1 MLKTNINKKRK
12 EMEKEERKG
21 EGDTAFFVLIFVALV
36 LFAFVEFNGK
46 NVKAFNLNDTIIS
59 TDTLDT
65 HSIKEFIE
73 VGKYIIKK
81 NF

>member
-1 MLKTNINKKRK
+1 
-12 EMEKEERKG
+12 MEKEERKG
-21 EGDTAFFVLIFVALV
+21 EDTTFFVLIFVALV

-59 TDTLDT
+59 ADTLDT
-65 HSIKEFIE
+65 HSIKELIE

>member
-1 MLKTNINKKRK
+1 
-12 EMEKEERKG
+12 MEKEERKG
-21 EGDTAFFVLIFVALV
+21 EDTTFFVLIFVALV

-46 NVKAFNLNDTIIS
+46 NVKAFNLNDTTIS
-59 TDTLDT
+59 ADTLDT
-65 HSIKEFIE
+65 HSIKELIE

>member
-21 EGDTAFFVLIFVALV
+21 EDTTFFVLIFVALV

-46 NVKAFNLNDTIIS
+46 NVKAFNLNDTKIS
-59 TDTLDT
+59 ADTLDT
-65 HSIKEFIE
+65 HSIKELIE

>member
-21 EGDTAFFVLIFVALV
+21 EDSTFFVLIFVALV

-46 NVKAFNLNDTIIS
+46 NVKAFNLNDTTIS

-65 HSIKEFIE
+65 HSIKELIE

>member
-21 EGDTAFFVLIFVALV
+21 EDTTFFVLIFVALV

-46 NVKAFNLNDTIIS
+46 NVKAFNLNDTTIS
-59 TDTLDT
+59 ADTLDT
-65 HSIKEFIE
+65 HSIKELIE

>member
-21 EGDTAFFVLIFVALV
+21 EDTTFFVLIFVALV

-59 TDTLDT
+59 ADTLDT
-65 HSIKEFIE
+65 HSIKELIE